1 MAVKKIDLGGLD
13 REVFGTIGRPFID
26 AFNIDDG
33 GGIDCDLKVFGDEGA
48 ASFFWYDHSE
58 DKVFIQRTTVD
69 DSPGRLLYIQH
80 LGSAMKAGQNIQG
93 MQIRARATGTG
104 TIAGGTD
111 GVEIKAGLN
120 SDSDIGTI
128 AGARAIIANIDAKK
142 GTITIARG
150 VEMQVDV
157 GAGGEITTLHGFRA
171 SLNNSGT
178 IGTSKAFIVET
189 ANTSYNWD
197 YGLYMGDGQVDVGIY
212 IGECTTGI
220 DINDATTG
228 ITVTDSLTTVLVGNL
243 SVTAATGNYNG
254 LEINVANTDNRTAG
268 HWMKGA
274 SINVNPL
281 ATKTTGNVY
290 GLEACVYIG
299 GTTVVG
305 GFAAAVFAEIQ
316 GGTTINSDY
325 YGAYIYSAPA
335 AVPTGDSAVVRLE
348 ANVSADNRIDSFI
361 MCVGPKAS
369 YWMYVGPL
377 HHCTAWE
384 DTSGAVS
391 GAGGWLKVQV
401 GSATRYVALY
411 TGNGS

>member
-1 MAVKKIDLGGLD
+1 MAVQKVDIGSLS
-13 REVFGTIGRPFID
+13 REVFGTVMRPFID

-33 GGIDCDLKVFGDEGA
+33 GGLDCDFKVFGDEGSS
-48 ASFFWYDHSE
+48 SFFWYDHSE
-58 DKVFIQRTTVD
+58 DKVFIQRTTTD
-69 DSPGRLLYIQH
+69 TSPGRLLYIQAI
-80 LGSAMKAGQNIQG
+80 GSAMAVGQTIQG
-93 MQIRARATGTG
+93 MQIRSRATGTG
-104 TIAGGTD
+104 SIAGGTD

-120 SDSDIGTI
+120 SNSDTGTL
-128 AGARAIIANIDAKK
+128 ALARAVIANVDAKK
-142 GTITIARG
+142 GTITLARMF
-150 VEMQVDV
+150 ECTADV
-157 GAGGEITTLHGFRA
+157 GAGGTITTLAGFRV

-178 IGTSKAFIVET
+178 VT
-189 ANTSYNWD
+189 TSYGFILDGPSVWT
-197 YGLYMGDGQVDVGIY
+197 YGLYLTASRTTTGIY
-212 IGECTTGI
+212 IGTCTTGI
-220 DINDATTG
+220 DINNATTG

-384 DTSGAVS
+384 DTSGTVS
-391 GAGGWLKVQV
+391 GDGGWLKVQI
-401 GSATRYVALY
+401 GASTRYVALF